1 MKNRKRTLAATT
13 NSVKRPNPL
22 RIDPS
27 RTITLRRVFAAKI
40 NAQFALLKIA
50 VHKFVED
57 DDAFGLNVIKN
68 ASVDQPRD
76 DHGRFAQSVASSVV
90 KDITQKWG
98 EKQGSEEGLSPKDI
112 NEGFCS
118 WFAHGAVREIQKR
131 MGRNVG
137 IAGSTNETEHVYTSR
152 TNQDPEGE
160 GHMWV
165 TVHGKHYDPES
176 PEGVSDPK
184 DLKWF
189 ERHPGFSIHGRATP
203 LTTNYHEHQLRDSS
217 GVFGPGV
224 GLGLDRDDMSQVK
237 DLEGFLRWAKMQG
250 VSSYVDE
257 IEARNLQPVQTEFR
271 QDRVDAIPDEKLEDP
286 ILISKDNRVLDG
298 THRWVKHWQGHPAA
312 EVPCVI
318 LDLDAEKALALIR
331 EWPGASYVQN
341 ANPHH
346 DEKGKFSSGDE
357 VEIHDNDGEVFW
369 RGKHDE
375 AVKLLKEQEEFEP
388 NHGLQIRAA
397 TQQTKD
403 EEHER
408 RDKFDKEASE
418 RVVEASRQSS
428 LSTGHGV
435 LPGHKYFVE
444 PPEELYHATFSADVI
459 KKEGFKSGDEL
470 GLQVLGGSSSQLTS
484 FTTKENA
491 EYYRDALNTARKA
504 VKGELSTKE
513 LVDDIGP
520 KYGVNKERMQQIVE
534 SNSDK
539 NDDHFN
545 TFQRMSLEGR
555 KFPLFMGSMWPNTI
569 KKSATAETVSIKSKD
584 AKDVYYNPGEHEWR
598 VGGLKG
604 VTVNASSQESLRT
617 SLSENANPY
626 HDSTGRFATADQ
638 EKVHSV
644 LQAKP
649 FGLHPG
655 VVAKQSGIK
664 EKVAKSVLDELTK
677 SGHAVEKGGLYH
689 PSRTMTTTPSP
700 TVPPVTSSPLSSSGK
715 GVTDGVLKAFN
726 ELEKGSHGLV
736 SIKDVHEKTGGNNL
750 AKTHE
755 AINDLRK
762 QGVLSGVIY
771 EARNPNASIIAHGI
785 KERDSVIGHVQRRTE
800 NYSSDQERDSHGRWG
815 SGSTVGK
822 IVSAMVKL
830 GATVAH
836 IEHVAKSW
844 VIDECE
850 AAVSLLPQRA
860 QSIVKASFFATK
872 LVGGKALNAAFVNF
886 TMGQSMAERV
896 AKERGNTPEQARRLR
911 GILSSVD
918 CKTFELLKVGAL
930 SGIHALHI
938 PMAVSATVPV
948 ASCAYIAYSTAKN
961 PLATARAAIG
971 VVDDVAKWGK
981 DKLGIKDEKS
991 PYSSFVTHVD
1001 EQLTPLMIS
1010 LTEYDWSDWYIA
1022 ILHAAIDKTGNL
1034 NDAIKLADDACERH
1048 PTEGMLNPSDDVNEL
1063 FGPVTTNARMEDE
1076 EFGHWVTTEE
1086 GRHLF
1091 ISGDGTVLPH
1101 GPRKLGEST
1110 QGKDQHGEQRTG
1122 SDSSGSGRVHGV
1134 LESGSSQLAETAGGP
1149 ERQETS
1155 GQGHDGS
1162 KPVGEGTPQSNPSEG
1177 IASKHDHEQL
1187 RDVGDVTKRLER
1199 FENFFRSKGQHE
1211 VADWMGQL
1219 KDHVANVGGQ
1229 AALDALGKAGT
1240 PGTTHEVQYWG
1251 VATAEDRWHHM
1262 GDFIQSYLA
1271 RNGIHTVIE
1280 HSDPKLPL
1288 VSAYGK
1294 TDKFVAS
1301 QDFKPNIGSFQ
1312 NKLDESK
1319 SIPGL
1324 EKSEDINKLMG
1335 KPVTHL
1341 TDEVIN
1347 KLDETH
1353 GKGQWIVKAY
1363 GDEAAAGY
1371 GIFFP
1376 QRAQAIRQDAQ
1387 NTIWQAGE
1395 HLDKYG
1401 FKLGRNLD
1409 GKVFGIIHNS
1419 GDIYQFGTHE
1429 YDHTIHGDVKNWA
1442 EKASV
1447 AAHNEHGAMLPDD
1460 GKEAQGVVK
1469 RASEEMGK
1477 HGFSTMRD
1485 DKGLII
1491 GIKHEGGNE
1500 YPFEGDKFGRVT
1512 KSSPNVGGQ
1521 EHDVHEDA
1529 DNNKFIKLTKG
1540 GHFGQNKDLGE
1551 YLDRHRVSNELWPEL
1566 GYKFHG
1572 ITQDAEG
1579 RPQAVMSMNRVE
1591 GTHPEQHE
1599 IHQWFDKHG
1608 FVPVKEED
1616 KGFKHWDPKDDY
1628 LVQSWKDP
1636 KTGTI
1641 IGDAH
1646 SKNFIKTSK
1655 GIVPIDVD
1663 VIPGKNYEAPNERE
1677 TRPAGTT
1684 VEGGKGSGVGRG
1696 SQVSVDDARRAA
1708 QIDATKPESGRA
1720 PETFIHELNKH
1731 GVEGLP
1737 EGKGENGRFDHPHEV
1752 QSEYNRKVIETA
1764 KTSGDFISP
1773 NSYNRDI
1780 HGDVRTAADKIA
1792 DVAKHEHL
1800 QNTDPNHSLEFMAQP
1815 AFKAVGIS
1823 DAERAAGKTFH
1834 ATNEGRVHLMVRD
1847 GKAEVIPHSTWLKG
1861 GNLPVVFE
1869 NDDTRAMA
1877 KAAQDVINQLPE
1889 HARKGQVYAPD
1900 VMKTPNGYKVVE
1912 LNPQGDAAGSGYLT
1926 DNHFTIDAYTSHL
1939 TGREPLHVQFIRNL
1953 LTKNKKDK
1961 ESVEGREVKNS
1972 EMPNWW
1978 QVLNAQLNKDELE
1991 AWAQT
1996 VQVAPMGPMY
2006 GWEPYMHNS
2015 FEDTLTR
2022 GPQYHNEP
2030 YLTNN
2035 ANPNHDE
2042 KGRFAAGDVVT
2053 WKGKKHV
2060 VGDAGDVRDDGL
2072 IEIKHSTWGRVNVSK
2087 SELTPLKKSV
2097 DEESKKGVVPKGR
2110 IKSSTS
2116 DMTGSVDHLSDE
2128 ELAKTFGIKK
2138 HTGKTDK
2145 NEVGIG
2151 SNKYEEGIHIRG
2163 QIKSLEKSSGVD
2175 ESTVNMI
2182 VLPTLF
2188 RPFNSTLAGTAIPA
2202 SVERVLGSPRS
2213 AYDKEK
2219 ESNTKKD
2226 ECSLKD
2232 AKTDVRVNGFT
2243 KDRRMVNNA
2252 TVDKVVKAA
2261 YDTTQRLLKE
2271 AGIKEIT
2278 VHRGTYGT
2286 EKKETNALESWT
2298 LDKGVAEA
2306 FSKSGEYAGKKGR
2319 VETLTVPASRV
2330 FSTPATGFGVA
2341 SQAEIILLSDKRV
2354 NNFETNE
2361 GMYGGDEVLEWETW
2375 LKNQS
2380 HSLINSFIPLFQ
2392 ERVRNA
2398 GDFSFATSSDKVL
2411 AFQRWLSQQ
2420 MQSFIIGRTQEDLW
2434 RMYAEA
2440 GYRKGAGRAF
2450 DDAKG
2455 VLKGQK
2461 ALDYYSGTKDEFLRS
2476 SFAKPVSVEKVKL
2489 LAGRSFDD
2497 LENIT
2502 ADMST
2507 RMSRV
2512 LTDGLVQGQ
2521 SPREVARAL
2530 NKAVDIGSK
2539 RALDIAATECIRCHA
2554 EGQLDA
2560 LERLGVE
2567 QVGAAVEWGDAGDE
2581 KVCERCSTLNG
2592 ITLTIKEARGKIPLH
2607 VRCRCAWL
2615 PADIADKTPKGEREQ
2630 KFDEAG
2636 VENVNARDWDFTD
2649 DSSSLAKF
2657 EQLLS
2662 EMPEPLEPLQNIP
2675 DHLIQF
2681 EIGANAFCPTGEG
2694 GGVDATCSPGDV
2706 AKNRPSKPEER
2717 HENSSPK
2724 VLPWKDPP
2732 PKKGKKGEGMG
2743 ERPSGK
2749 DSQTAK
2755 GDEAEMLAT
2764 KLGFRSVLPVG
2775 KRNLTAKEVEKLGSS
2790 IDLEYDHSG
2799 KLYELKMCQTTSTEY
2814 RLKAKKEEKDA
2825 KERFAKTYKATP
2837 YTMVAVRDGDARKV
2851 HFYAAKEPG
2860 LIGAEVSN
2868 KKYDYVG
2875 SVDIPK

>member
-1 MKNRKRTLAATT
+1 MKKRKRTLAATT

-57 DDAFGLNVIKN
+57 EDAFGLNVIKN

-137 IAGSTNETEHVYTSR
+137 IAESANESEHVYTSR
-152 TNQDPEGE
+152 TNQDSEGE

-189 ERHPGFSIHGRATP
+189 ERHSGFSIHGRATP

-331 EWPGASYVQN
+331 EWPGASYAEN
-341 ANPHH
+341 ANP
-346 DEKGKFSSGDE
+346 
-357 VEIHDNDGEVFW
+357 
-369 RGKHDE
+369 
-375 AVKLLKEQEEFEP
+375 
-388 NHGLQIRAA
+388 
-397 TQQTKD
+397 
-403 EEHER
+403 
-408 RDKFDKEASE
+408 
-418 RVVEASRQSS
+418 
-428 LSTGHGV
+428 
-435 LPGHKYFVE
+435 
-444 PPEELYHATFSADVI
+444 
-459 KKEGFKSGDEL
+459 
-470 GLQVLGGSSSQLTS
+470 
-484 FTTKENA
+484 
-491 EYYRDALNTARKA
+491 
-504 VKGELSTKE
+504 
-513 LVDDIGP
+513 
-520 KYGVNKERMQQIVE
+520 
-534 SNSDK
+534 
-539 NDDHFN
+539 
-545 TFQRMSLEGR
+545 
-555 KFPLFMGSMWPNTI
+555 
-569 KKSATAETVSIKSKD
+569 
-584 AKDVYYNPGEHEWR
+584 
-598 VGGLKG
+598 
-604 VTVNASSQESLRT
+604 QESLREN
-617 SLSENANPY
+617 LSENANPY

-649 FGLHPG
+649 FGLHPS

-844 VIDECE
+844 VIDGCE

-1110 QGKDQHGEQRTG
+1110 QGKYQHGEQRPG

-1442 EKASV
+1442 EKAAV

-1460 GKEAQGVVK
+1460 GK
-1469 RASEEMGK
+1469 
-1477 HGFSTMRD
+1477 
-1485 DKGLII
+1485 
-1491 GIKHEGGNE
+1491 
-1500 YPFEGDKFGRVT
+1500 
-1512 KSSPNVGGQ
+1512 
-1521 EHDVHEDA
+1521 
-1529 DNNKFIKLTKG
+1529 
-1540 GHFGQNKDLGE
+1540 
-1551 YLDRHRVSNELWPEL
+1551 
-1566 GYKFHG
+1566 
-1572 ITQDAEG
+1572 
-1579 RPQAVMSMNRVE
+1579 
-1591 GTHPEQHE
+1591 
-1599 IHQWFDKHG
+1599 
-1608 FVPVKEED
+1608 
-1616 KGFKHWDPKDDY
+1616 
-1628 LVQSWKDP
+1628 
-1636 KTGTI
+1636 
-1641 IGDAH
+1641 
-1646 SKNFIKTSK
+1646 
-1655 GIVPIDVD
+1655 
-1663 VIPGKNYEAPNERE
+1663 
-1677 TRPAGTT
+1677 
-1684 VEGGKGSGVGRG
+1684 
-1696 SQVSVDDARRAA
+1696 
-1708 QIDATKPESGRA
+1708 
-1720 PETFIHELNKH
+1720 
-1731 GVEGLP
+1731 
-1737 EGKGENGRFDHPHEV
+1737 
-1752 QSEYNRKVIETA
+1752 
-1764 KTSGDFISP
+1764 
-1773 NSYNRDI
+1773 
-1780 HGDVRTAADKIA
+1780 
-1792 DVAKHEHL
+1792 
-1800 QNTDPNHSLEFMAQP
+1800 EFMAQP

-1953 LTKNKKDK
+1953 LTKHKKDK
-1961 ESVEGREVKNS
+1961 EFVEGREVKNS

-1978 QVLNAQLNKDELE
+1978 QVLNAHLNKDELE

-2030 YLTNN
+2030 YLHN
-2035 ANPNHDE
+2035 A
-2042 KGRFAAGDVVT
+2042 AT
-2053 WKGKKHV
+2053 LSKKDWI
-2060 VGDAGDVRDDGL
+2060 G
-2072 IEIKHSTWGRVNVSK
+2072 NVDK
-2087 SELTPLKKSV
+2087 
-2097 DEESKKGVVPKGR
+2097 DEESDIHVR
-2110 IKSSTS
+2110 NSS
-2116 DMTGSVDHLSDE
+2116 
-2128 ELAKTFGIKK
+2128 
-2138 HTGKTDK
+2138 
-2145 NEVGIG
+2145 
-2151 SNKYEEGIHIRG
+2151 
-2163 QIKSLEKSSGVD
+2163 
-2175 ESTVNMI
+2175 
-2182 VLPTLF
+2182 
-2188 RPFNSTLAGTAIPA
+2188 
-2202 SVERVLGSPRS
+2202 
-2213 AYDKEK
+2213 
-2219 ESNTKKD
+2219 
-2226 ECSLKD
+2226 
-2232 AKTDVRVNGFT
+2232 
-2243 KDRRMVNNA
+2243 
-2252 TVDKVVKAA
+2252 
-2261 YDTTQRLLKE
+2261 
-2271 AGIKEIT
+2271 
-2278 VHRGTYGT
+2278 
-2286 EKKETNALESWT
+2286 
-2298 LDKGVAEA
+2298 
-2306 FSKSGEYAGKKGR
+2306 
-2319 VETLTVPASRV
+2319 
-2330 FSTPATGFGVA
+2330 
-2341 SQAEIILLSDKRV
+2341 
-2354 NNFETNE
+2354 
-2361 GMYGGDEVLEWETW
+2361 
-2375 LKNQS
+2375 
-2380 HSLINSFIPLFQ
+2380 IPLFK

-2398 GDFSFATSSDKVL
+2398 GEFSFATSSDKVL

-2420 MQSFIIGRTQEDLW
+2420 MQSFITGRTQEDLW

-2476 SFAKPVSVEKVKL
+2476 SFANPVSVEKVKL

-2630 KFDEAG
+2630 KFDKAG

-2799 KLYELKMCQTTSTEY
+2799 KLYELKMCQTTATEY

-2875 SVDIPK
+2875 SVDISK